1 MPLTPKET
9 VATIRNR
16 VIDQLFAIDDAD
28 YLFKLSQMIHQ
39 ARPESGR
46 VTLSEDQ
53 KLMLA
58 MSEDDIAAGRIID
71 QQVLHERDLQWLKR
85 R

>member
-1 MPLTPKET
+1 MMPLTPKET

-28 YLFKLSQMIHQ
+28 YLIALSRMINQ
-39 ARPESGR
+39 ARPEAGR

-58 MSEDDIAAGRIID
+58 MSEDDIAAGRTIASSPG
-71 QQVLHERDLQWLKR
+71 QAGNF
-85 R
+85 